1 MKTLATPVSEMAH
14 GLVGSEILKIA
25 AEIRGRIAQGEKVVN
40 LTVGDYRPDLF
51 PIPGALREAI
61 LAAYA
66 DNQTNYPPSDGMPEL
81 REAVA
86 RFYAERLG
94 LEYSPASVVI
104 ASGVR
109 PALYCTYRTFL
120 DPGDTLLF
128 PVPSWNNN
136 HYAWLCAA
144 RPQPVVAGADVRFL
158 PTAEM
163 LQPYLSEAR
172 VLTLNSPLNP
182 AGTCYTEA
190 ELEKIVG
197 LVLDENSRRDEEGR
211 PPLILLYDMVYWM
224 LTFGA
229 TKHVTPVQIDPRMR
243 AFTIFNDGIS
253 KGFASTGLRVGW
265 AVGPEQFMKP
275 FSDLLGHVGAWAPR
289 PEQVATARFLRE
301 TSAIDTFLTAL
312 KAGVSRRLEA
322 LHQGFEAMRRDRYPV
337 RSIPPAGAI
346 YLSAQVDLLGRTF
359 QGRRLATNEDI
370 RRFLLAEAGMAVVP
384 FQAFGLKE
392 DTGWF
397 RLSVGALPEGDV
409 ERLFPALR
417 AALDRVGT

>member
-1 MKTLATPVSEMAH
+1 VIDIAPTLLDLAGLPVPPSY
-14 GLVGSEILKIA
+14 
-25 AEIRGRIAQGEKVVN
+25 RGRS
-40 LTVGDYRPDLF
+40 LLSSS
-51 PIPGALREAI
+51 PG
-61 LAAYA
+61 
-66 DNQTNYPPSDGMPEL
+66 
-81 REAVA
+81 VA

-120 DPGDTLLF
+120 DPGDTLVF

-144 RPQPVVAGADVRFL
+144 KPQPVVAGADVNFL

-163 LQPYLSEAR
+163 LRPHLAGAR

-182 AGTCYTEA
+182 AGTCYTES
-190 ELEKIVG
+190 ELEKIVA
-197 LVLDENSRRDEEGR
+197 LVLDENVRREEDGR

-265 AVGPEQFMKP
+265 AVGPEQYMKP

-301 TSAIDTFLTAL
+301 TSAIDTFIAEL

-322 LHQGFEAMRRDRYPV
+322 LHRGFEALRRDGYPV

-346 YLSAQVDLLGRTF
+346 YLSAQIDLVGRSVDR
-359 QGRRLATNEDI
+359 RRLATNEDI
-370 RRFLLAEAGMAVVP
+370 RRFLLADAGMAVVP

-392 DTGWF
+392 ETGWF
-397 RLSVGALPEGDV
+397 RLSVGALPEADV
-409 ERLFPALR
+409 DRLFPALR
-417 AALDRVGT
+417 GALDRVGR